1 MSLLDTARADLRMQ
15 GRLAALR
22 AGTLGLAA
30 VGDPVARL
38 FQAPWRADPYAVYER
53 LRCDRR
59 LTWSRSGI
67 WVAST
72 YDDAHAVL
80 RDRRFGVRLANGQ
93 QPFDVTGG
101 PAHEGADGP
110 EVLEMSLLGLDP
122 PDHARLRRLATPGF
136 SARRIE
142 ALRPRVEATA
152 ARLLDRLDPGRGPVD
167 LVASYASP
175 LPVAVISDL
184 LAIPERDSRRFAQW
198 GSTLGASLDG
208 VTSVVQHHRLL
219 RAQADLRR
227 LFERLVEERRR
238 DPGDDLLSRLA
249 TAADE
254 TEDGRGAT
262 VDEVVALAQLLLL
275 AGFETTTNLV
285 GNAVHALLADPDQRA
300 MATEDPAL
308 AARVVTETLRWDP
321 PVQLTARVAHEPV
334 RVGPVDVRRDQV
346 VLVLLGSTGRDEAV
360 HEDGEV
366 FDLTRP
372 EGRDTLAFSG
382 GAHYCVGAPL
392 ARLEGEVAL
401 RLLLERWPGVR
412 RGGRAQPRGTTV
424 IRGWR
429 TLPVRA

>member
-1 MSLLDTARADLRMQ
+1 MSLLETVRSDLRL
-15 GRLAALR
+15 GRRLATLR

-30 VGDPVARL
+30 LGDPVARL
-38 FQAPWRADPYAVYER
+38 FQAPWKADPYAVYER
-53 LRCDRR
+53 LRCDRG

-80 RDRRFGVRLANGQ
+80 RDRRFGVRLASGQ

-101 PAHEGADGP
+101 PVHEGNQPD
-110 EVLEMSLLGLDP
+110 VLEMSLLGLDP
-122 PDHARLRRLATPGF
+122 PDHSRLRRLATPAF

-142 ALRPRVEATA
+142 AVRPQVEATA
-152 ARLLDRLDPGRGPVD
+152 ARLLDALDPSRDPVD

-184 LAIPERDSRRFAQW
+184 LAVPAQDARQFAAW

-208 VTSVVQHHRLL
+208 VTSVAQHRRLL
-219 RAQADLRR
+219 RAQADLRT
-227 LFERLVEERRR
+227 LFERLVAERRR

-249 TAADE
+249 TAADRP
-254 TEDGRGAT
+254 DGAT
-262 VDEVVALAQLLLL
+262 ATEVVALAQLLLL

-285 GNAVHALLADPDQRA
+285 GNAVHALLEDPDQLA
-300 MATEDPAL
+300 MATEDPSL
-308 AARVVTETLRWDP
+308 AAQVVTETLRWDP

-334 RVGPVDVRRDQV
+334 RVGGVDVRRDQV

-360 HEDGEV
+360 HEDADV

-372 EGRDTLAFSG
+372 EVRDTLAFSG

-412 RGGRAQPRGTTV
+412 RAGRSQPRGTTV

-429 TLPVRA
+429 SLPVRA

>member
-1 MSLLDTARADLRMQ
+1 MSLLDTARADLRL
-15 GRLAALR
+15 GRRLATLR

-30 VGDPVARL
+30 LGDPVARL
-38 FQAPWRADPYAVYER
+38 FQAPWKHDPYAVHER
-53 LRCDRR
+53 LRCERR

-101 PAHEGADGP
+101 PVHEGTEPD
-110 EVLEMSLLGLDP
+110 VLEMSLLGLDP
-122 PDHARLRRLATPGF
+122 PDHGRLRRLATPAF

-142 ALRPRVEATA
+142 AVRPQVEATA
-152 ARLLDRLDPGRGPVD
+152 TRLLDALDPARGPVD

-184 LAIPERDSRRFAQW
+184 LAIPPQHARQFAAW

-208 VTSVVQHHRLL
+208 VTSVPHHKRLL
-219 RAQADLRR
+219 RAQADLRA
-227 LFERLVEERRR
+227 LFERLVAERRA
-238 DPGDDLLSRLA
+238 DPGEDLLSRLA
-249 TAADE
+249 TAADGPDAV
-254 TEDGRGAT
+254 TA
-262 VDEVVALAQLLLL
+262 DEVVALAQLLLL

-285 GNAVHALLADPDQRA
+285 GNAVHALLQHPDQLA
-300 MATEDPAL
+300 MATEDPSL
-308 AARVVTETLRWDP
+308 AGRVITETLRWDP

-360 HEDGEV
+360 HGDADV

-412 RGGRAQPRGTTV
+412 RAARPRPRGTTV